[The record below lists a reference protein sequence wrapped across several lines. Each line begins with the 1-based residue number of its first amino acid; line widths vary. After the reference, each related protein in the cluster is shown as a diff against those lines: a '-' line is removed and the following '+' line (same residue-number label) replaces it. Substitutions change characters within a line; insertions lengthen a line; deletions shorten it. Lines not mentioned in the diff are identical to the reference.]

1 MTLLL
6 KIEEGTVTNWTN
18 QKTALLLKIEL
29 LLNGEI
35 KRQHCYL
42 KKESDNVTKNSTVTK
57 WTNQKTALLLKIESD
72 TVTKNNG
79 PIRRDL
85 EESQVYKKE

>member
-6 KIEEGTVTNWTN
+6 KIEDGTVTKKRTVINLTN
-18 QKTALLLKIEL
+18 QNA
-29 LLNGEI
+29 
-35 KRQHCYL
+35 
-42 KKESDNVTKNSTVTK
+42 
-57 WTNQKTALLLKIESD
+57 ALLLKIESD

>member
-6 KIEEGTVTNWTN
+6 KIEDGTVTKNRTVIKLTI
-18 QKTALLLKIEL
+18 QKAALLLKI
-29 LLNGEI
+29 
-35 KRQHCYL
+35 Q
-42 KKESDNVTKNSTVTK
+42 
-57 WTNQKTALLLKIESD
+57 SD

>member
-1 MTLLL
+1 MDQS
-6 KIEEGTVTNWTN
+6 KDSTVTKNRTVIKRRN
-18 QKTALLLKIEL
+18 QKTALL
-29 LLNGEI
+29 
-35 KRQHCYL
+35 L
-42 KKESDNVTKNSTVTK
+42 KKESDNVTKNKTVTK
-57 WTNQKTALLLKIESD
+57 WTNQKTALLLKIERD

>member
-1 MTLLL
+1 MTLLF
-6 KIEEGTVTNWTN
+6 
-18 QKTALLLKIEL
+18 KIEL
-29 LLNGEI
+29 LLNGPI
-35 KRQHCYL
+35 KRRYCYL
-42 KKESDNVTKNSTVTK
+42 KKKVTLLLKIEDGTVTK
-57 WTNQKTALLLKIESD
+57 WTNQKAALLLKIESD